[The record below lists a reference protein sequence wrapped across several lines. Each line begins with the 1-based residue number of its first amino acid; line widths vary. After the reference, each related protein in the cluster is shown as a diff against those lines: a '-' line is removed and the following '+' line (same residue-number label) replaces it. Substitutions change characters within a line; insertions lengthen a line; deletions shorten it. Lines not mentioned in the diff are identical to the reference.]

1 MKKLIPFFIFVSFT
15 ALADL
20 HLGNLPLK
28 MVPCP
33 NHACYISESCLK
45 EKKSCDAMKAYKNPA
60 KGKVGEGGS
69 NPGSVVCREHFKGLV
84 NIANDDLG
92 NEDGICV
99 FKDKSMISLSG
110 VWK

>member
-1 MKKLIPFFIFVSFT
+1 MNKLIPLFILFPF
-15 ALADL
+15 LAQAEL
-20 HLGNLPLK
+20 HLRNLPLK

-45 EKKSCDAMKAYKNPA
+45 DKKNCEAMKAYKNPA
-60 KGKVGEGGS
+60 KGKVGIGGA
-69 NPGSVVCREHFKGLV
+69 NPGSTVCREHFKGVV
-84 NIANDDLG
+84 NIAQDDQG